1 MTCSHGIQLLLFQ
14 VVLCALFPYI
24 SMTLA
29 CFFIVGLGPM
39 AKKKHYQMSIASTAP
54 HMDIIIAHPERP

>member
-39 AKKKHYQMSIASTAP
+39 AKKNIIKCPLLQLP